1 MFGRTGLLTLLYK
14 DTPNV
19 PRFQDVIEPP
29 MLTLVLNMM
38 TDKDVTDNGMSLL
51 RLASR
56 EFYFTAEYAGLFLQ
70 MCRDS
75 ASRVAVMTAMYP
87 RIVDHVNVQHMCF
100 DYLTRFEMGNL
111 ERNLGI
117 LLHFTPRCEINR
129 LDSQLGIT
137 SSC

>member
-1 MFGRTGLLTLLYK
+1 LYK

-19 PRFQDVIEPP
+19 PRFHDVIEPG

-38 TDKDVTDNGMSLL
+38 TDKEVTDNGMSLL

-70 MCRDS
+70 MCKDTTT
-75 ASRVAVMTAMYP
+75 RVDVMTSMYP

-100 DYLTRFEMGNL
+100 DFLTRAEVGNL
-111 ERNLGI
+111 ERNLGP
-117 LLHFTPRCEINR
+117 LLHFTPRCDINLQTAR
-129 LDSQLGIT
+129 LQLAVDL
-137 SSC
+137 